1 MLAKPPARILRARG
15 RDIPLGGR
23 PLIMGILNV
32 TPDSFSD
39 GGAYTSTTEAVAAAE
54 RMIADGAA
62 IIDVGGESTRP
73 GYAPVDAATEM
84 KRAIPVVESL
94 ASISAATISID
105 TYKAE
110 VAREALNAGAHIV
123 NDVWGLSRD
132 PGMAKTIAEGRAA
145 AIIMHNREQ
154 IDGALDIFEEMK
166 AFFSAAIEKA
176 LRAGVGKDQIVLD
189 PGIGFGK
196 TLEQNL
202 DVLGNLSKL
211 NDFGFPVLLGAS
223 RKSFINKISPSDP
236 GERIGGSVVTT
247 VFAALEGLA
256 IIRVHDV
263 ATHMQALKIAEATMT
278 STR

>member
-15 RDIPLGGR
+15 REIPLGGQ

-39 GGAYTSTTEAVAAAE
+39 GGAYASAGEAVAAAQ
-54 RMIADGAA
+54 RMIADGAS
-62 IIDVGGESTRP
+62 IIDIGGESTRP
-73 GYAPVDAATEM
+73 GHEAVDAATEM
-84 KRAIPVVESL
+84 KRAIPAVEGVAAL
-94 ASISAATISID
+94 SIAPVSID
-105 TYKAE
+105 TYKAS
-110 VAREALNAGAHIV
+110 VAAAALEAGAHIV

-132 PGMAKTIAEGRAA
+132 PGMAKAIADGDAA

-154 IDGALDIFEEMK
+154 VDGSLDIFEDMR
-166 AFFSAAIEKA
+166 AFFDKAVEKSLAAGIGE
-176 LRAGVGKDQIVLD
+176 DQIVLD

-202 DVLGNLSKL
+202 EVLGNLAKL
-211 NDFGFPVLLGAS
+211 NGFGFPVLLGAS

-247 VFAALEGLA
+247 VFASLANLA

-263 ATHMQALKIAEATMT
+263 ATHMQALKIAEAAIA
-278 STR
+278 SAR